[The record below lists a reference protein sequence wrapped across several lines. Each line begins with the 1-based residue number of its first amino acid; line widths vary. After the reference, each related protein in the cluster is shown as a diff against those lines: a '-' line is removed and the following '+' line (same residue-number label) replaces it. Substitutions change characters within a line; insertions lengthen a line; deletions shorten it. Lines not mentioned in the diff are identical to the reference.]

1 MSQAFVQGFIQFCLG
16 GILAALIVIA
26 ACLIISVL
34 LDIEE
39 LERFAEKRG
48 KHERKS

>member
-1 MSQAFVQGFIQFCLG
+1 MSQAFVQGVIQFCLG
-16 GILAALIVIA
+16 GILAALLVIA

-39 LERFAEKRG
+39 LERFVE
-48 KHERKS
+48 ERERRSRR

>member
-16 GILAALIVIA
+16 GILATLLVIA
-26 ACLIISVL
+26 VCLIISIL

-39 LERFAEKRG
+39 LERFVEKRERY
-48 KHERKS
+48 ERKP